1 MPIDQKWIGN
11 ISGNYGELIN
21 IDIVDVINQSN
32 SSSLRGISWLHDP
45 NVLFAIV
52 LLQLLIMLV
61 EFTKLIRENVGV
73 WDKVEML
80 FSVSLLHSYDVET
93 KSILSS
99 DLMT

>member
-1 MPIDQKWIGN
+1 
-11 ISGNYGELIN
+11 
-21 IDIVDVINQSN
+21 
-32 SSSLRGISWLHDP
+32 
-45 NVLFAIV
+45 
-52 LLQLLIMLV
+52 MLV
-61 EFTKLIRENVGV
+61 EFTKLIRENVGI